1 MARTI
6 IVSVSPNVLLN
17 GSILSALLWS
27 GQISEDED
35 RDELIA
41 RRTRIGHFQ
50 IKVDQ
55 YDGDHQFGPTLTLV
69 HKSRSPLK
77 LTLPW
82 HQILAVVSDESGKMP
97 IGFGADKPETKVSK
111 QQF

>member
-1 MARTI
+1 MARKL
-6 IVSVSPNVLLN
+6 IVSASPDVLLN
-17 GSILSALLWS
+17 GSILSALFWS

-35 RDELIA
+35 LPELIA
-41 RRTRIGHFQ
+41 RRTKVGYFR

-97 IGFGADKPETKVSK
+97 IGFGEDKPGTKVSK
-111 QQF
+111 QKF